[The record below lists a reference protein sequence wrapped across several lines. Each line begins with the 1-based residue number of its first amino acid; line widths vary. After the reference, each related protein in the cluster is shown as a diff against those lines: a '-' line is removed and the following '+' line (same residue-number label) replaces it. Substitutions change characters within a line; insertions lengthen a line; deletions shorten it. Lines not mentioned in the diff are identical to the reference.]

1 MFMRTVYTS
10 IHVQMLRND
19 LFKYISLGRC
29 CKYEYSGFVLTT
41 QSTMYKWQAKYIR
54 MFGI

>member
-1 MFMRTVYTS
+1 MFMRTVYTF